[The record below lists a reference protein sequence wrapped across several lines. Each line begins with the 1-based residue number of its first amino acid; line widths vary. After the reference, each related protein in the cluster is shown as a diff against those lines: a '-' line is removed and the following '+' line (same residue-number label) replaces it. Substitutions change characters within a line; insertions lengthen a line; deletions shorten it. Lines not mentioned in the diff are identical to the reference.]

1 MSKFP
6 CTALSSVDV
15 VPLRLSPPP
24 CTGKFILRD
33 EAILFYASSMIKS
46 CKDKG
51 QRKTGDGCCSMDSFV
66 CGFETRGFASQTVS
80 PRRRI
85 SSHGITQ
92 PSPMFCLCLS
102 LCSFV
107 EYKLKS
113 CTTGSDASCTAQLF
127 YFLMQ
132 SVNVGFNLV
141 YIVKKFGFVAGLIN

>member
-15 VPLRLSPPP
+15 VPLRLPPPP

-33 EAILFYASSMIKS
+33 ECFYVSYVIKS
-46 CKDKG
+46 SKDKAAQNRG
-51 QRKTGDGCCSMDSFV
+51 WLCNSMDSFV

-92 PSPMFCLCLS
+92 PSPMFCLCLFF
-102 LCSFV
+102 CSFV

-132 SVNVGFNLV
+132 SVNVGFNLI
-141 YIVKKFGFVAGLIN
+141 YIVKQFGFVAGLIN